1 MSFFRP
7 IRLAVYFD
15 QSIHAGG
22 GFQQSVNAAL
32 LARDL
37 PKDLAM
43 VSFFVR
49 HKASQNYLE
58 SLGISATLIPHSR
71 FKNILNK
78 IRRLVSYES
87 ALRLIRKIF
96 GPNSFEKIFLKN
108 KIDLIYFLSPCE
120 EAIDLEELNYIIT
133 IWDLSFREDMEFPEI
148 RFGRSIEN
156 RERLFQLI
164 LRKASAVFVD
174 SDAGKDNVIH
184 YYGIGETRV
193 HVMPFSP
200 ASPVVTGAN
209 TDATSQI
216 NIAEKYNLSVPY
228 IFYPAQFWSHKNHA
242 YILFG
247 LKNLERDFGYKVGAI
262 FSGVDK
268 GNQSYIVR
276 LAEELDLINRIK
288 FIGFVDSNEMPALYK
303 QALALAMPT
312 YFGPTNLPPLE
323 AFALGVPV
331 LYPDKAGLKD
341 QVKDA
346 ALLINL
352 EEPKSMAIQLVKLME
367 QESLRLEL
375 IERGI
380 RLNEQIV
387 GFDRLS
393 VLFQIL
399 INFRARRSAW
409 DKGHSE

>member
-15 QSIHAGG
+15 QAIHAGG
-22 GFQQSVNAAL
+22 GFQQSINAAL
-32 LARDL
+32 VARGL

-49 HKASQNYLE
+49 HKTSQNYLE

-71 FKNILNK
+71 FKNILIK
-78 IRRLVSYES
+78 IRRLVSNES
-87 ALRLIRKIF
+87 VLKLIRKVF

-120 EAIDLEELNYIIT
+120 GAIDLEELNYIIT
-133 IWDLSFREDMEFPEI
+133 VWDLSFREDMEFPEI

-184 YYGIGETRV
+184 YYGIGEKRV
-193 HVMPFSP
+193 HIMPFSP
-200 ASPVVTGAN
+200 ASPVVSGVN
-209 TDATSQI
+209 TNATSQI
-216 NIAEKYNLSVPY
+216 NIAEKYNLSAPY
-228 IFYPAQFWSHKNHA
+228 IFYPAQFWAHKNHA

-303 QALALAMPT
+303 QALALVMPT

-331 LYPDKAGLKD
+331 LYPDKVGLRD

-352 EEPKSMAIQLVKLME
+352 EEPKSMAIQLVKLIE
-367 QESLRLEL
+367 QDGLASDL
-375 IERGI
+375 IDNGHK
-380 RLNEQIV
+380 LYEQTLI
-387 GFDRLS
+387 FDRLR
-393 VLFQIL
+393 VLAETL
-399 INFRARRSAW
+399 IGFRARRSTW
-409 DKGHSE
+409 S